1 MSSSTTPT
9 YGPSATVREDLTMRR
24 EALRRGWESL
34 MKIEMTDRR
43 YGMLLRVVEMLMR
56 RIWALEEELG
66 LAWVHKLDTLRP
78 ELEDWM
84 QDLTE

>member
-1 MSSSTTPT
+1 M
-9 YGPSATVREDLTMRR
+9 M
-24 EALRRGWESL
+24 
-34 MKIEMTDRR
+34 DRR